1 VKILDIL
8 PPNGSLHAPHFR
20 SRYQGMPKDYVFHI
34 LVTGDIALD
43 GEQFAGATL
52 HVQPHAKPWAR
63 LTMLRRTWDMI
74 VRGIR
79 LARKERVDVVVSY
92 DPLTLGF
99 IGVLVKLFSGAKL
112 IVEVNGH
119 IRDARDSS
127 MAGGKVGFL
136 RRKLFNLVGSFSL
149 LMADCVKILNRRQYE
164 EWQTILS
171 RKKVVMFH
179 DYVPTSQFVLSE
191 QDDSYLYCLG
201 YPFYRKGVDILL
213 EAFAMVQS
221 EFPEIRL
228 VIMGHCREPE
238 LSRWK
243 AKAQNIPNVEFRK
256 PVPYDEVAEYLGAC
270 TALVVPSRSEGMG
283 RVFIE
288 AMATGKPCV
297 GTRVGGIPNVI
308 ADGKSG
314 FLVNPED
321 PHDLAEKLRIL
332 LADKAL
338 RHRMGRVG
346 RHIAE
351 TMLSDK
357 QYVTNFQKMMDI
369 VLDDTAPCRGL
380 CFTGFA
386 QVDPESDR

>member
-1 VKILDIL
+1 
-8 PPNGSLHAPHFR
+8 
-20 SRYQGMPKDYVFHI
+20 MPENYVFHV
-34 LVTGDIALD
+34 LVTGDIAHD
-43 GEQFAGATL
+43 GEQFAGVTL
-52 HVQPHAKPWAR
+52 NVQQFAAPWTR
-63 LTMLRRTWDMI
+63 LTMLRRTWVMI

-79 LARKERVDVVVSY
+79 MARKEGIDVVISY

-112 IVEVNGH
+112 VVEVNGH
-119 IRDARDSS
+119 IRDAKDLSL
-127 MAGGKVGFL
+127 AGGKVGFL
-136 RRKLFNLVGSFSL
+136 RRKLFNLVGSLSL
-149 LMADCVKILNRRQYE
+149 HMADCVKILNRRQYE

-191 QDDSYLYCLG
+191 RDDCYLYCLG

-213 EAFAMVQS
+213 EAFAIIQQ
-221 EFPEIRL
+221 EFPDIRL

-243 AKAQNIPNVEFRK
+243 ARARGIANVEFHK
-256 PVPYDEVAEYLGAC
+256 PVPYDEVADYLGTC
-270 TALVVPSRSEGMG
+270 TVLAVPSRSEGMG

-288 AMATGKPCV
+288 AMASGKPCV

-308 ADGKSG
+308 ADGRSG

-321 PHDLAEKLRIL
+321 PQDLADKLRIL
-332 LADKAL
+332 LADKSL
-338 RHRMGRVG
+338 RQRMGKVG

-351 TMLSDK
+351 TTLSDR
-357 QYVTNFQKMMDI
+357 QYVLNFQKMMDI
-369 VLDDTAPCRGL
+369 LLDDSSPCRGI
-380 CFTGFA
+380 CFNGFA
-386 QVDPESDR
+386 QVDSRPDR